1 MTDISKEQ
9 FLAGGIKESNNYLQ
23 TIISAWSRRTKELNE
38 INRLHKDLSRT
49 ILSDDTQETIKQKAE
64 ELDHSLDVVL
74 HNRMLITPRDY
85 GQRPVFNCLSSY
97 LSVLIED
104 IRNHQ
109 SGETWTKAQSHRVI
123 LLLLKNRLYQASN
136 IAVSPDDLIC
146 KSERILNSS
155 SPPRWHFIFYI
166 IVPISFLSLL
176 FRFDYPII
184 SQPNPNSPSNT
195 SLCSQK
201 ISDNEHSLLESGT
214 VNVSDVESE
223 YFKKIETPYTL
234 LKSSVDPS
242 NLSAHDI
249 AKTVDPSNLSA
260 HDIAKTFEAFSKHSN
275 RVNQPQ
281 NKYSNKNRNIIV
293 NNLPWIRILAN
304 NERIDQIK
312 ENKNQGTVNIFN
324 VLLVVPFASI
334 QDTSLPAWSLGI
346 FKGIDIAQS
355 ELIKSNSTNLIKVK
369 IFDEDS
375 VNSLE
380 KVSKPILDI
389 RTNPIVG
396 IVGLGEDNL
405 KYLYKN
411 CPDNYMNIP
420 AITSSIRVTQE
431 ATNGIPELS
440 LLPTN
445 HEIAKS
451 ILDEIIER
459 RKLLDEPTQF
469 LKPNKLIVIYDKSD
483 SSSKDFKGSICELV
497 QNKYKND
504 LPLCTDVEISSFDSK
519 NNQDSLK
526 FNENNNNELIL
537 AINPLIFKNKNKLEK
552 LILDHILSFVKSK
565 TKTGWMYVSPFF
577 MDKLLEDE
585 LLERSCRQVENEHK
599 VSCSH
604 VERKFSLIR
613 VAPLDWR
620 TVTPDQNFLEKI
632 KDPYGKQ
639 LNWSTINSYN
649 NLMALHELINNA
661 VNNYT
666 GDNFDTQFYAKI
678 RSEISDAIRKKIY
691 EIKTLKGKIIVE
703 QQDSRRIIRG
713 SGSKIIATEIR
724 ILPRPH
730 VGNKSE

>member
-1 MTDISKEQ
+1 MTNISKEQ
-9 FLAGGIKESNNYLQ
+9 FIAGGIKESNNYLQ

-64 ELDHSLDVVL
+64 ELDHSLDVLL

-109 SGETWTKAQSHRVI
+109 SGEAWTKAQSHRII
-123 LLLLKNRLYQASN
+123 LLLLKYRLLQASN
-136 IAVSPDDLIC
+136 IAASPDDLIC
-146 KSERILNSS
+146 KYQRILNSS
-155 SPPRWHFIFYI
+155 SPPRWHFIFYMI
-166 IVPISFLSLL
+166 APIYLLSLL
-176 FRFDYPII
+176 FRLDHPTI
-184 SQPNPNSPSNT
+184 SQLNPNPPSNT

-201 ISDNEHSLLESGT
+201 ISDNEHRLLESGT

-249 AKTVDPSNLSA
+249 AKTFD
-260 HDIAKTFEAFSKHSN
+260 AFLNHPN

-281 NKYSNKNRNIIV
+281 NKINNKNRNIIV

-304 NERIDQIK
+304 NERIDRI
-312 ENKNQGTVNIFN
+312 ENENPGRVNIFN
-324 VLLVVPFASI
+324 VLLVVPFTRI
-334 QDTSLPAWSLGI
+334 PDTSLPAWSLGI
-346 FKGIDIAQS
+346 FKGTDIAQS
-355 ELIKSNSTNLIKVK
+355 ELINSNSINLIKVK
-369 IFDEDS
+369 IFDENS

-389 RTNPIVG
+389 RSNPIVG

-411 CPDNYMNIP
+411 CRVNYMNVP

-431 ATNGIPELS
+431 AINDIPELS

-445 HEIAKS
+445 HEVAKS

-459 RKLLDEPTQF
+459 RKLLDEQTQF

-497 QNKYKND
+497 QSKYKND
-504 LPLCTDVEISSFDSK
+504 LPLCTDVEFSSFDSK
-519 NNQDSLK
+519 DKQDSLK

-537 AINPLIFKNKNKLEK
+537 AINPLKSKNKNKLEN
-552 LILDHILSFVKSK
+552 LILEHIESFVKSK
-565 TKTGWMYVSPFF
+565 AKTGWMYVSPFF

-585 LLERSCRQVENEHK
+585 MLKRTCRQVENEYM
-599 VSCSH
+599 VSCSQ

-620 TVTPDQNFLEKI
+620 TVTPDQDFLEKI
-632 KDPYGKQ
+632 KDPYGNQ

-666 GDNFDTQFYAKI
+666 GDNSGIQFYAKI

-703 QQDSRRIIRG
+703 QQDGRKIIRG